1 MKNSGAGKKLTPVII
16 GLLVFLGI
24 ASFGSDFDEQK
35 TSTQNE
41 TYVEDSQYES
51 SAKTQSDETSKKA
64 QIDKNHNLSSE
75 RISNDETIE
84 LSENPSGT
92 FDYFS
97 LLEYTSSPYV
107 EVNGNVPYFS
117 TDELTTESFESY
129 GELDSLGRCTTAYA
143 CIGTDLFPTEERGK
157 IGGIKPTGWH
167 TVKYDGIDGNF
178 LYNRCHLIM
187 YAMTGENANE
197 KNLITGTRYMNTQG
211 MLPFEEKTHDYIEA
225 TGNHV
230 MYRVTPVF
238 VDNELLT
245 RGVLMEAYSVEDDG
259 AGICF
264 CVFCYNVQ
272 PGVTISYDTGDSSG
286 PEFLG
291 SNQNNASNSS
301 DQTNSVNATNENTI
315 TSTDST
321 AQPTEA
327 AYIGNKN
334 TGKYHRASCS
344 SVGDMNEENKVF
356 FQSKDEAEA
365 AGYQACKRCH
375 P

>member
-1 MKNSGAGKKLTPVII
+1 MKSKGSGKKFLPITLGV
-16 GLLVFLGI
+16 LLVLGI
-24 ASFGSDFDEQK
+24 ASFGNDSDVEKTKTQQESYVEESAYSTSRDTAISGSNTEDETD
-35 TSTQNE
+35 TST
-41 TYVEDSQYES
+41 TDSS
-51 SAKTQSDETSKKA
+51 SDTEEV
-64 QIDKNHNLSSE
+64 LSSNGSD
-75 RISNDETIE
+75 R
-84 LSENPSGT
+84 G
-92 FDYFS
+92 FDYAS
-97 LLEYTSSPYV
+97 LPEYTSSPYV
-107 EVNGNVPYFS
+107 EVNGNVPFF
-117 TDELTTESFESY
+117 TADELTTESYESY
-129 GELDSLGRCTTAYA
+129 GELDSLGRCTTAFA

-157 IGGIKPTGWH
+157 IGEVKPTGWH
-167 TVKYDGIDGNF
+167 TVKYAGIDGNY

-211 MLPFEEKTHDYIEA
+211 MLPFEEKTHDYIEN

-238 VDNELLT
+238 VGNDLLA

-264 CVFCYNVQ
+264 CIFCYNVQ
-272 PGVTISYDTGDSSG
+272 PGVTISYATGESSG
-286 PEFLG
+286 PEFTG
-291 SNQNNASNSS
+291 SNQNSVSNSS

-356 FQSKDEAEA
+356 FASRDEAEA

>member
-1 MKNSGAGKKLTPVII
+1 MGSGKKILPIVLGIM
-16 GLLVFLGI
+16 VVLGI
-24 ASFGSDFDEQK
+24 ASFGSDSDVEKTTTQHESYVEERDYSTGSDATITKSDTEDEPD
-35 TSTQNE
+35 TST
-41 TYVEDSQYES
+41 TDSS
-51 SAKTQSDETSKKA
+51 SDTEEVLPLNGT
-64 QIDKNHNLSSE
+64 N
-75 RISNDETIE
+75 RI
-84 LSENPSGT
+84 
-92 FDYFS
+92 FDYS
-97 LLEYTSSPYV
+97 TLPEYTSTPYT
-107 EVNGNVPYFS
+107 EVNGNVPFFTS
-117 TDELTTESFESY
+117 EEITTECFESY
-129 GELDSLGRCTTAYA
+129 GDLDSLGRCTTAFA

-157 IGGIKPTGWH
+157 IGDVKPTGWH
-167 TVKYDGIDGNF
+167 TVKYAGIDGNY

-187 YAMTGENANE
+187 FAMTGENANE
-197 KNLITGTRYMNTQG
+197 KNLITGTRYMNTEG

-225 TGNHV
+225 SGNHV

-238 VDNELLT
+238 EGNELLA

-301 DQTNSVNATNENTI
+301 NQTNPVNATNENTI

-356 FQSKDEAEA
+356 FTSRDEAEA